1 MSRFSFILLSFA
13 SLFII
18 SCQDNKSDVL
28 HKEIMTIHDEIM
40 PKTGEISYLY
50 LAFRKKLETDSSI
63 SMAQRQELSA
73 QADDLEKAEE
83 EMMVWMND
91 YIIPQTLRD
100 TKNSEEI
107 ISYLQD
113 QKIVISKIKEHTE
126 ASLEKAK
133 KLKKDLSIND

>member
-1 MSRFSFILLSFA
+1 
-13 SLFII
+13 
-18 SCQDNKSDVL
+18 
-28 HKEIMTIHDEIM
+28 MTIHDEIM

-63 SMAQRQELSA
+63 SMAQREELSA

-107 ISYLQD
+107 IAYLQD

-133 KLKKDLSIND
+133 KLKKDLSINE

>member
-63 SMAQRQELSA
+63 SMAQREELSA

-107 ISYLQD
+107 IAYLQD

-133 KLKKDLSIND
+133 KLKKDLSINE

>member
-1 MSRFSFILLSFA
+1 MSRFSYILFSFA

-63 SMAQRQELSA
+63 SMAQREELSA

-107 ISYLQD
+107 IAYLQD

-133 KLKKDLSIND
+133 KLKKDLSINE

>member
-107 ISYLQD
+107 IAYLQD

-133 KLKKDLSIND
+133 KLKKDLSINE

>member
-40 PKTGEISYLY
+40 PKTGEISNLY